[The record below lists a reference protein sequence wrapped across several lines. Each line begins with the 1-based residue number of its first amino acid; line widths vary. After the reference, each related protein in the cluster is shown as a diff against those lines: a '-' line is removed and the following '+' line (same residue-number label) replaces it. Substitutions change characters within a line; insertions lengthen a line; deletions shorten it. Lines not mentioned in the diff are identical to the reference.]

1 MKLFTATLTT
11 SQKSLLSEVVFA
23 YKMIFLAPS
32 TNAASEHSCSA
43 LKRTKTWLRT
53 TMNQERVNHSL
64 ILHAHQSLTDA
75 LDLDTVTSDF
85 VEGNERRLHLFG

>member
-1 MKLFTATLTT
+1 
-11 SQKSLLSEVVFA
+11 
-23 YKMIFLAPS
+23 
-32 TNAASEHSCSA
+32 
-43 LKRTKTWLRT
+43 
-53 TMNQERVNHSL
+53 MNQERVNHSL